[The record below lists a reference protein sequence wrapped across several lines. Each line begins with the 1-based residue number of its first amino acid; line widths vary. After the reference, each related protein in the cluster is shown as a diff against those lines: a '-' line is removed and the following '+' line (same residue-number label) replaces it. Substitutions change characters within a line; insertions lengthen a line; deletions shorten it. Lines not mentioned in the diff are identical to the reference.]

1 MSCGHPLDA
10 AEPQPAEAATVEEMV
25 QDGYRLLAEGK
36 EEEALFVAKAA
47 LAKAPD
53 DPSALALKGMA
64 LEALDDIPGAIAC
77 FERIVELNPTSTLD
91 RIKLEQ
97 LQRRLYDTPS
107 LYEPRESS
115 WPAVLAGIGATLVVA
130 ALGVLL
136 ALTRGGPQPV
146 ASNVPEVSAFQSSPS
161 APAPSQPTNP
171 PPATGTQTQEPSA
184 GGNAPSPLQRP
195 SFSAP
200 NYGSAN
206 APLIITPD
214 SMNGALPAVGPSG
227 TTQEQTPPP
236 NETRPTQP
244 AKEPGDD
251 NVIQP
256 KEEPKNTGI
265 IRITPHQDRSESS
278 GSGALES
285 ENIYRIALEKMKAG
299 DYRGAIADFQKSLS
313 GSSQPALTHQL
324 IGRCYRN
331 LGDFENAKAHLRRA
345 LQLFESSKAPGAQ
358 AGAEACRREL
368 AAIGG

>member
-1 MSCGHPLDA
+1 MSCGHALEA
-10 AEPQPAEAATVEEMV
+10 AEAPSDEGAAVEEMV

-47 LAKAPD
+47 LARAPD
-53 DPSALALKGMA
+53 DLSALALKGMV
-64 LEALDDIPGAIAC
+64 LEAMDDLPGAIAC
-77 FERIVELNPTSTLD
+77 FERIVELNPSSTLD

-97 LQRRLYDTPS
+97 LQRRLYDTPA
-107 LYEPRESS
+107 LYEPRESN
-115 WPAVLAGIGATLVVA
+115 WPAILAGIGATLVVA
-130 ALGVLL
+130 SLGVIL
-136 ALTRGGPQPV
+136 ALTQGEKQPV
-146 ASNVPEVSAFQSSPS
+146 ASNGPEVNTFQPATQTPTQPQVQPPTANAQPQEPTTGQASPS
-161 APAPSQPTNP
+161 PM
-171 PPATGTQTQEPSA
+171 
-184 GGNAPSPLQRP
+184 QRP

-214 SMNGALPAVGPSG
+214 NLNGTLPAVGPSG
-227 TTQEQTPPP
+227 ATQEPPP
-236 NETRPTQP
+236 AQNEARTGQP
-244 AKEPGDD
+244 AQPPGDD

-256 KEEPKNTGI
+256 AEDPKKTGV
-265 IRITPHQDRSESS
+265 IRITPHQDRSGNSS
-278 GSGALES
+278 GSASES

-324 IGRCYRN
+324 IGRCYRQ
-331 LGDFENAKAHLRRA
+331 LGDFENAKSHLRRA
-345 LQLFESSKAPGAQ
+345 LQLFENSKAPGAQ